1 MPDQHAFWRSTSVSG
16 TIFQLQLVEI
26 YGKIEFSL
34 YIQQSQTD
42 KLLILVLPPTVSPI
56 SECVALQC
64 GGAERAVLS
73 ISSHSLEH
81 ITPRVKR
88 LIRNRKYA
96 RLYWEHFD
104 YINKSLSFH

>member
-1 MPDQHAFWRSTSVSG
+1 MPFGAAHPCRVLF
-16 TIFQLQLVEI
+16 FQLQLLEI

-73 ISSHSLEH
+73 ISSHKMMSALTRGEQ
-81 ITPRVKR
+81 KR
-88 LIRNRKYA
+88 TCPYQA
-96 RLYWEHFD
+96 FQ
-104 YINKSLSFH
+104 SM